1 MVKDLVV
8 VGSGG
13 LNIVRLIED
22 INANKKTYN
31 FLGFLEKDP
40 TKHGTEVLG
49 YPILGGDDLL
59 LSELKKCT
67 VINNVMGTPR
77 LHEIITLNLREKY
90 GVNEFPNLIHP
101 NVNMRGVTIGEGNII
116 YANSLLEPLCSI
128 GDFNIL
134 FRAVVAHETE
144 VGNYNLMAAST
155 IGSRTKVGSYNL
167 FGNGCFVA
175 NSCPVGDDNVIG
187 VASVVMR
194 PVKSG
199 QRLLGNPA
207 IDMGEFIHTYM
218 RKKKNMNRYKS

>member
-22 INANKKTYN
+22 INSDKLTYN
-31 FLGFLEKDP
+31 FIGFLEKDSS
-40 TKHGTEVLG
+40 KHGTEVLG
-49 YPILGGDDLL
+49 YPILGDDELL
-59 LSELKKCT
+59 LTECKNCT

-77 LHEIITLNLREKY
+77 LHEVVTKNLKDKY
-90 GVNEFPNLIHP
+90 RIGEFPNLIHP

-116 YANSLLEPLCSI
+116 YANSLLEPLCTI

-134 FRAVVAHETE
+134 FRAVVAHETI

-218 RKKKNMNRYKS
+218 RKKKSVR